1 MGHNLNDTWVL
12 WFHNPVDCNWG
23 IDSYKK
29 ITEISTVEDF
39 WKLNEVINED
49 HVINSMLFF
58 MRDGINPMWEDNRNI
73 TGGCWSFKIPKKD
86 VYNCWTELSI
96 TLLGESVSTKV
107 ENSSIINGISISPK
121 KGFCIIKIWNSDSK
135 KSSINLL
142 SKNIPHLF
150 LNTSIY
156 KAHKV

>member
-58 MRDGINPMWEDNRNI
+58 MRDGINPMWEDKKNIDGGCFSYKISNKFVVNAWTNLSYTLIGYSLSKNKKFEDNI
-73 TGGCWSFKIPKKD
+73 TG
-86 VYNCWTELSI
+86 I
-96 TLLGESVSTKV
+96 T
-107 ENSSIINGISISPK
+107 ISPK
-121 KGFCIIKIWNSDSK
+121 KNFCVIKIWASSCEFKDPNLISK
-135 KSSINLL
+135 IDNL
-142 SKNIPHLF
+142 SNEDCIFRKHN
-150 LNTSIY
+150 
-156 KAHKV
+156 